1 MTDLLTHIML
11 LCAWLA
17 GLLLLFCVLGVI
29 ADHVIDGKPW
39 REK

>member
-1 MTDLLTHIML
+1 MTHFLADVML
-11 LCAWLA
+11 LCAWIA
-17 GLLLLFCVLGVI
+17 GVLLLFCVLGVI